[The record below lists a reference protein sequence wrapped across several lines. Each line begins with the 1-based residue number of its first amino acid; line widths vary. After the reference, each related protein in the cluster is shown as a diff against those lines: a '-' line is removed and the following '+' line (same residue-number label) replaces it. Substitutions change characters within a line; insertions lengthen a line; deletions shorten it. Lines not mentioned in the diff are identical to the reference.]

1 MSYLPPVICKKTSY
15 LRCLC
20 LFTYIGVH
28 HVLCCVVFCI
38 FTTYIKNMKK
48 KKKEKGLTNLSEQI
62 LIRKSEKEAKL
73 IHKHFPAHSR
83 CLAQTLKRVTG
94 LN

>member
-1 MSYLPPVICKKTSY
+1 
-15 LRCLC
+15 
-20 LFTYIGVH
+20 
-28 HVLCCVVFCI
+28 
-38 FTTYIKNMKK
+38 MKK
-48 KKKEKGLTNLSEQI
+48 KKKEKGLTNLSEQFQI

>member
-1 MSYLPPVICKKTSY
+1 
-15 LRCLC
+15 
-20 LFTYIGVH
+20 
-28 HVLCCVVFCI
+28 
-38 FTTYIKNMKK
+38 MKK